1 MCPFNSSGEKVPI
14 SVIIPVIK
22 LAGVTSN
29 AGFQQSIP
37 SAAILFP
44 FMWVISSADRFSM
57 IMSSPLCILV
67 SMDDCGAAT

>member
-1 MCPFNSSGEKVPI
+1 MCPFNSSGEKVLI

-29 AGFQQSIP
+29 AGFQHSIP

-44 FMWVISSADRFSM
+44 FM
-57 IMSSPLCILV
+57 
-67 SMDDCGAAT
+67 